1 MINYDVIIIG
11 AGPGGY
17 VAAIRCAQLGMK
29 TACVDNLLNNKGK
42 STLGGTCLNVGCI
55 PSKVLL
61 ESAHHYD
68 FMKKQAKTH
77 GILYDNL
84 RMDIA
89 AMQARKNKVVKILTQ
104 GVASLFKKNKIN
116 LLEGSAKL
124 LPNKCVEI
132 TGHDGNRQNI
142 TAKNIIIATGSKP
155 AEIPMAKTDGEF
167 IVDSTGALNFD
178 AVPKRLGIIGAGA
191 IGLELGTVWRRLGS
205 EVTILEALP
214 DFLPIADHKIAATA
228 LREFKRQGLSP
239 QLSTEIVSIIVEN
252 QEVIIN
258 YRNKKGEQEITVD
271 KLIVAAGRKPNTEN
285 LIADSVGIE
294 LNARGFIQV
303 DENCQTAIEGI
314 YAIGDV
320 IGGAM
325 LAHKASEEGVIVAE
339 RLAGLKSSMNYN
351 IIPAIIYTSPEIAWV
366 GQTEQMLKNQ
376 GITYKIG
383 EFPFLANGR
392 ARAQGETAGM
402 VKIIAESETHRLLG
416 VHLIGHSVSELL
428 AEAVL
433 AMKLGATSDDLAET
447 IHAHPTLS
455 ESVHEAALAVD
466 GKAIH
471 IF

>member
-1 MINYDVIIIG
+1 MTNYDVIIIG
-11 AGPGGY
+11 AGPAGY

-29 TACVDNLLNNKGK
+29 VACVDNLLNDKGK

-61 ESAHHYD
+61 ESSHHYD
-68 FMKKQAKTH
+68 FMRKKAAEH
-77 GILYDNL
+77 GILCDNL
-84 RMDIA
+84 RIDIA

-104 GVASLFKKNKIN
+104 GIASLFKKHKIN
-116 LLEGSAKL
+116 RLEGNAKI

-132 TGHDGNRQNI
+132 TEQNGNVQNI
-142 TAKNIIIATGSKP
+142 QANHIIIATGSKP
-155 AEIPMAKTDGEF
+155 AEIPVAPFDGQF

-178 AVPKRLGIIGAGA
+178 TVPKRLGIIGAGA
-191 IGLELGTVWRRLGS
+191 IGLELGSVWRRLGS

-214 DFLPIADHKIAATA
+214 DFLPIVDTKIAEIA
-228 LREFKRQGLSP
+228 LREFKRQGLNP
-239 QLSTEIVSIIVEN
+239 QLATKIISIIVKN

-258 YRNKKGEQEITVD
+258 YSNKKGEQQVVVD
-271 KLIVAAGRKPNTEN
+271 KLIVAAGRKPNIEN
-285 LIADSVGIE
+285 LLDSAVGIE
-294 LNARGFIQV
+294 LNERGFIQV
-303 DENCQTAIEGI
+303 DKNCQTSIEGM

-325 LAHKASEEGVIVAE
+325 LAHKASEEGVMVAE
-339 RLAGLKSSMNYN
+339 RLAGLKSTMNYH

-376 GITYKIG
+376 GVAYKIG

-402 VKIIAESETHRLLG
+402 VKILSESETHRLLG
-416 VHLIGHSVSELL
+416 VHLIGYSVSELL
-428 AEAVL
+428 AESVL
-433 AMKLGATSDDLAET
+433 AMKMGATSGDLAET

-455 ESVHEAALAVD
+455 ESVHEAALSVD
-466 GKAIH
+466 EKAIH
-471 IF
+471 I